1 MYTEKIEYLNCY
13 EKEKHTIYF
22 HSVSSDFMTAF
33 NDCFLYF
40 DRIVREF
47 DGDYLRDGYVEV
59 KLIFKILRNSIHP
72 YHETLSNINWVVITE
87 FFNRVTELDNS
98 SKTMEMANRFFKLL
112 KKVESNELTNFL
124 FPVVEEY
131 VSSTAENQSVCI
143 VTRDRFIDVPKGLRH
158 RNIEILT
165 PSDLMN
171 DNEIYDFLIYM
182 GTPRYF
188 YQFSDIFFGR
198 KIVYVSFDFYR
209 NSFEK
214 SNVLIKNNEDVFSNV
229 FENVTINY
237 NTNELLYDFQELEQ
251 EIIIEQDT
259 SKRWLSDYQKSYK
272 KMDEE
277 LSALLIEFSTNKGVF
292 YMPTSKVRIITF
304 NNKNSLSHIPVK
316 DLVGGEWIVLK
327 KSIEDEYL
335 NIKAKEIL
343 GEKDFLEY
351 SNLILDYK
359 RRLRRKKHYFETYED
374 MRKDMVRNG
383 VKVSS
388 AMLLRAWTTD
398 FIIKPRKLEGILK
411 YLGYSKQD
419 IEKTVLAGGQL
430 VGARIRGGMLLQ
442 SNLTKII
449 EKIDKKELISSMR
462 MNKFYEFQIPE
473 IGEFVI
479 EIVKNKPD
487 IEMEIPIKDLYQVVD
502 FSEVNI
508 VE

>member
-1 MYTEKIEYLNCY
+1 
-13 EKEKHTIYF
+13 
-22 HSVSSDFMTAF
+22 
-33 NDCFLYF
+33 
-40 DRIVREF
+40 
-47 DGDYLRDGYVEV
+47 
-59 KLIFKILRNSIHP
+59 
-72 YHETLSNINWVVITE
+72 
-87 FFNRVTELDNS
+87 
-98 SKTMEMANRFFKLL
+98 
-112 KKVESNELTNFL
+112 
-124 FPVVEEY
+124 
-131 VSSTAENQSVCI
+131 
-143 VTRDRFIDVPKGLRH
+143 
-158 RNIEILT
+158 
-165 PSDLMN
+165 
-171 DNEIYDFLIYM
+171 
-182 GTPRYF
+182 
-188 YQFSDIFFGR
+188 
-198 KIVYVSFDFYR
+198 
-209 NSFEK
+209 
-214 SNVLIKNNEDVFSNV
+214 
-229 FENVTINY
+229 
-237 NTNELLYDFQELEQ
+237 
-251 EIIIEQDT
+251 
-259 SKRWLSDYQKSYK
+259 
-272 KMDEE
+272 
-277 LSALLIEFSTNKGVF
+277 
-292 YMPTSKVRIITF
+292 MPTSKVRIITF